1 MTSDMKFKIVPMD
14 MLKCLVWKV
23 GNMHDPLGN
32 SSRHLETI
40 RKTQM
45 VKHISKGRKNAFDA
59 LNGSNTAEESIRE
72 LKQGSNWN
80 YTNWS
85 TKKKKWKSNELR
97 TMNKL
102 RTKLNNLKYMS
113 PETQRDK
120 RWDGENEILEEIT
133 MRLSQNYL
141 YRPSLD

>member
-85 TKKKKWKSNELR
+85 TKKKKVKIKWTKNYEQ
-97 TMNKL
+97 TTNKI
-102 RTKLNNLKYMS
+102 K
-113 PETQRDK
+113 
-120 RWDGENEILEEIT
+120 
-133 MRLSQNYL
+133 
-141 YRPSLD
+141 